1 MMTLGSL
8 FDGIGGFPLAAVH
21 CGGVPVWAS
30 EIEPFPMRVTKLRFP
45 DMIHVGDI
53 TKLDGAKLPPVDVI
67 CGGSPCQ
74 DLSVAGLRK
83 GLAGERSGL
92 FMDQVRIVK
101 EMRAEDERRGVSD
114 DFIRPRYL
122 VWENVPG
129 AFSSANGEDF
139 RAVIEE
145 IVHIKDSTCHV
156 PRPDTGRWES
166 AGAAILGDQFSL
178 AWRVL
183 DAQYWGVAQR
193 RRRIFLVADFG
204 GLTAPKILFEQERLL
219 GDPAEGQG
227 QGKGVTTTAGN
238 SSADSGGSRVAEEKQ
253 VDIFAFH
260 INQREETINLNGISG
275 ALMATTNMQMQTFVA
290 EGMRKFESAEKEEEC
305 LCLNDQGGERM
316 DVSVDV
322 TATLRAGMSGHPPL
336 VMGIQQGSAGTEE
349 TPDPA
354 LTEEA
359 ETGGNNQQI
368 LFENHGIDAR
378 YTGPHEVA
386 PTMSARYGTGG
397 NNVPLVSDMPES
409 YCIAGNIID
418 REVQNGGNGLG
429 CQPDISYTLT
439 SADRHAVFSRQRS
452 DEFLQNRVTATQSA
466 RQHKDAT
473 DLVCEPY
480 QNTVGTIGYTDHKG
494 INNQYVSED
503 KCIVENRRLIRRL
516 TPLECERLQGFPDHW
531 TDIPGASDS
540 ARYKALGNSVAI
552 PCVDFVLRGMTVL
565 KGVAEIEMLCLNSRE
580 SFEDKGEE
588 FSPQVEVAM
597 KWLQQATEQKNEW
610 AFYQLGKLYLS
621 GEHVTRNVE
630 TAVHYLGLC
639 AEKGNQYAQYVLSHG
654 WSVLP
659 PKDIGCNRNISIS
672 DIWFR
677 EVVSNRN
684 F

>member
-204 GLTAPKILFEQERLL
+204 GLTAPKILFEQERLP
-219 GDPAEGQG
+219 GDPAEGQD
-227 QGKGVTTTAGN
+227 QGKGVTAAAGN

-253 VDIFAFH
+253 VDIFAVH
-260 INQREETINLNGISG
+260 IDQREETINLNGISG
-275 ALMATTNMQMQTFVA
+275 ALMATTNLQMQTFVA
-290 EGMRKFESAEKEEEC
+290 GGMRKFESAEKEEC

-336 VMGIQQGSAGTEE
+336 VMGIQQGSAGAEE
-349 TPDPA
+349 TPDLA

-359 ETGGNNQQI
+359 ETGGTI
-368 LFENHGIDAR
+368 TRFCLRI
-378 YTGPHEVA
+378 TGLMPDIQVRMRWPLPCQPGMEQEE
-386 PTMSARYGTGG
+386 TMSHWFQICRR
-397 NNVPLVSDMPES
+397 VIVLPEIS
-409 YCIAGNIID
+409 LIGKYKMEEMVWDASRIYPILLRAQTVMQCSAA
-418 REVQNGGNGLG
+418 REVMNF
-429 CQPDISYTLT
+429 C
-439 SADRHAVFSRQRS
+439 
-452 DEFLQNRVTATQSA
+452 
-466 RQHKDAT
+466 K
-473 DLVCEPY
+473 
-480 QNTVGTIGYTDHKG
+480 IG
-494 INNQYVSED
+494 
-503 KCIVENRRLIRRL
+503 
-516 TPLECERLQGFPDHW
+516 
-531 TDIPGASDS
+531 
-540 ARYKALGNSVAI
+540 
-552 PCVDFVLRGMTVL
+552 
-565 KGVAEIEMLCLNSRE
+565 
-580 SFEDKGEE
+580 
-588 FSPQVEVAM
+588 
-597 KWLQQATEQKNEW
+597 
-610 AFYQLGKLYLS
+610 
-621 GEHVTRNVE
+621 
-630 TAVHYLGLC
+630 
-639 AEKGNQYAQYVLSHG
+639 
-654 WSVLP
+654 
-659 PKDIGCNRNISIS
+659 
-672 DIWFR
+672 
-677 EVVSNRN
+677 
-684 F
+684 

>member
-219 GDPAEGQG
+219 RDPAEGQG
-227 QGKGVTTTAGN
+227 QGKGVTTAAGN

-290 EGMRKFESAEKEEEC
+290 EGMRKFESAEKKEEC

-316 DVSVDV
+316 DVSVDI

-349 TPDPA
+349 IPDPA

-503 KCIVENRRLIRRL
+503 KCIVENRKLIRRL
-516 TPLECERLQGFPDHW
+516 TPLECKRLQGFPDHW

-552 PCVDFVLRGMTVL
+552 PCVDFVLRGIAYFLRKM
-565 KGVAEIEMLCLNSRE
+565 K
-580 SFEDKGEE
+580 EE
-588 FSPQVEVAM
+588 KEP
-597 KWLQQATEQKNEW
+597 
-610 AFYQLGKLYLS
+610 
-621 GEHVTRNVE
+621 
-630 TAVHYLGLC
+630 
-639 AEKGNQYAQYVLSHG
+639 
-654 WSVLP
+654 
-659 PKDIGCNRNISIS
+659 
-672 DIWFR
+672 
-677 EVVSNRN
+677 
-684 F
+684 

>member
-139 RAVIEE
+139 RAVLEE

-204 GLTAPKILFEQERLL
+204 GLTAPKILFEQERLP
-219 GDPAEGQG
+219 GDPAEGQD
-227 QGKGVTTTAGN
+227 QGKGVTAAAGN

-253 VDIFAFH
+253 VDIFAVH
-260 INQREETINLNGISG
+260 IDQREETINLNGISG
-275 ALMATTNMQMQTFVA
+275 ALMATTNLQMQTFVA
-290 EGMRKFESAEKEEEC
+290 GGMRKFESAEKEEC

-336 VMGIQQGSAGTEE
+336 VMGIQQGSAGAEE
-349 TPDPA
+349 TPDLA

-359 ETGGNNQQI
+359 ETGGNNYQI

-386 PTMSARYGTGG
+386 PTMSDRYGTGG

-503 KCIVENRRLIRRL
+503 KCIVENRKLIRRL
-516 TPLECERLQGFPDHW
+516 TPLEGERLQGFPDHW

-552 PCVDFVLRGMTVL
+552 PCVDFVLRGIAYFLRKM
-565 KGVAEIEMLCLNSRE
+565 K
-580 SFEDKGEE
+580 EE
-588 FSPQVEVAM
+588 KEP
-597 KWLQQATEQKNEW
+597 
-610 AFYQLGKLYLS
+610 
-621 GEHVTRNVE
+621 
-630 TAVHYLGLC
+630 
-639 AEKGNQYAQYVLSHG
+639 
-654 WSVLP
+654 
-659 PKDIGCNRNISIS
+659 
-672 DIWFR
+672 
-677 EVVSNRN
+677 
-684 F
+684 

>member
-183 DAQYWGVAQR
+183 DAQNWGVAQR

-204 GLTAPKILFEQERLL
+204 GLTAPKILFEQERLP
-219 GDPAEGQG
+219 GDPAEGQD
-227 QGKGVTTTAGN
+227 QGKGVTAAAGN

-253 VDIFAFH
+253 VDIFAVH
-260 INQREETINLNGISG
+260 IDQREETINLNGISG
-275 ALMATTNMQMQTFVA
+275 ALMATTNLQMQTFVA
-290 EGMRKFESAEKEEEC
+290 GGMRKFESAEKEEC

-316 DVSVDV
+316 DVSVDI

-349 TPDPA
+349 IPDPA

-503 KCIVENRRLIRRL
+503 KCIVENRKLIRRL

-552 PCVDFVLRGMTVL
+552 PCVDFVLRGIAYFLRKM
-565 KGVAEIEMLCLNSRE
+565 K
-580 SFEDKGEE
+580 EE
-588 FSPQVEVAM
+588 KEP
-597 KWLQQATEQKNEW
+597 
-610 AFYQLGKLYLS
+610 
-621 GEHVTRNVE
+621 
-630 TAVHYLGLC
+630 
-639 AEKGNQYAQYVLSHG
+639 
-654 WSVLP
+654 
-659 PKDIGCNRNISIS
+659 
-672 DIWFR
+672 
-677 EVVSNRN
+677 
-684 F
+684 